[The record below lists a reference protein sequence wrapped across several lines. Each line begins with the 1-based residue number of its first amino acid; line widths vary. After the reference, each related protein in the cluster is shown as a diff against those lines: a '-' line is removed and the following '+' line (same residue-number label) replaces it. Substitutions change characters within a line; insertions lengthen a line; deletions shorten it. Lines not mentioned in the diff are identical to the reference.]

1 MMSNSGSPMLL
12 ICRHHMSETNHERT
26 LYVRYVFRNQLISGK
41 RVRRRYRPQEKL
53 RLSNPEKIGVRET
66 QLSLFLRSSESRRA
80 GKQRGSMCG
89 IKEPFQRR
97 FGPP

>member
-1 MMSNSGSPMLL
+1 
-12 ICRHHMSETNHERT
+12 MSETNHERT

-66 QLSLFLRSSESRRA
+66 QLSLFLRSSESRGNAPGSSEAACAVSRNRFNA
-80 GKQRGSMCG
+80 GSD
-89 IKEPFQRR
+89 RR
-97 FGPP
+97 PILRPDYVKGT